1 MHDQLTHHALQRCKQ
16 RSIRQSDFDAF
27 QYFAD
32 SEEPMRGG
40 AVRLTFS
47 LKAARRA
54 RELGVPND
62 QIARLCRF
70 VWIVADGRVVTQ
82 YRRPARRSS
91 DRFGR
96 AVAWAK

>member
-1 MHDQLTHHALQRCKQ
+1 MRDQLTNHALLRGTQ
-16 RSIRQSDFDAF
+16 RSVRQSDFDAF

-40 AVRLTFS
+40 AVRLTLS
-47 LKAARRA
+47 VKAARNA
-54 RELGVPND
+54 RESGLQSD

-82 YRRPARRSS
+82 YRRPARRSF

-96 AVAWAK
+96 AVSWAK